1 MNINVIQRAFRR
13 ILYKNTRMKYLFLCI
28 GFVFTCSAY
37 AQVVD
42 TTLVDQ
48 RVYIDLN
55 LKKLD
60 STLQVMQSLI
70 DLQQAEIDALEAG
83 TGEPAGNSSTAENH
97 GTWVWSAQESTFT
110 VPSNVTQLVV
120 TATGSTGGS
129 GQHASASLS
138 GAGGTCTASG
148 GSGGN
153 GAYIHALLGN
163 LTSGDTISMEMAANG
178 PDGANSASCQSCGTG
193 CQFSCTGDPGTAGET
208 AVIELNGEGIIEM
221 SGGAGGSGGTA
232 GTSGCQNGAGGA
244 DGSASILESWVIALI
259 SGTSNEGG
267 VSLTISW

>member
-60 STLQVMQSLI
+60 STLQAMQSLI

-138 GAGGTCTASG
+138 GAGAPALQVG
-148 GSGGN
+148 GLVAMGHTFMLYLATSLRVIPFPWKWPPMDLMEPIVQVVN
-153 GAYIHALLGN
+153 RVERAVNFRALGIREPQEKL
-163 LTSGDTISMEMAANG
+163 
-178 PDGANSASCQSCGTG
+178 QS
-193 CQFSCTGDPGTAGET
+193 
-208 AVIELNGEGIIEM
+208 
-221 SGGAGGSGGTA
+221 
-232 GTSGCQNGAGGA
+232 
-244 DGSASILESWVIALI
+244 
-259 SGTSNEGG
+259 SN
-267 VSLTISW
+267 